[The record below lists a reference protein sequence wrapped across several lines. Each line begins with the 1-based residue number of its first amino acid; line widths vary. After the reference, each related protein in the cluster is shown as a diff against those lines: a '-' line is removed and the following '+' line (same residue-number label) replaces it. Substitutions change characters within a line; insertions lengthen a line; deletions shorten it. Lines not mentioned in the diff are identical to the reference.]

1 MKNFEYAI
9 PRTEQEAVGLL
20 APQWGHSEI
29 LAGGTDLLGL
39 MKRMI
44 VTPQRVVNI
53 KQIDSLHGIAPHSA
67 GVTIGATTTLDVA
80 LEHPALDD
88 YPALKDVIR
97 NWGSLQLRC
106 QCTVGGE
113 LLHRPQ
119 CWYFRSGHGLLARRG
134 QMVLEGDSRYHAVL
148 GNQGPAKFVHAS
160 RLAPAL
166 VALGAQVRVVGPDD
180 AERQLPLEHLYRTP
194 RDETQR
200 EHVLAPN
207 EFLTHIHLPP
217 ADGLLSAAYE
227 VRQSEGPY
235 APLAA
240 AAAALRIEGG
250 RVTSARVVLGQVAP
264 TPWVSVEAARVL
276 EGRAVDPALAEVAG
290 EAALSD
296 ATPLKDNTYKV
307 TLAKVAV
314 KRAILLAA
322 GFETGGF

>member
-20 APQWGHSEI
+20 APEWGHSEI
-29 LAGGTDLLGL
+29 LAGGTDLLPL

-53 KQIDSLHGIAPHSA
+53 KQIDSLHGIAPHSG
-67 GVTIGATTTLDVA
+67 GVTIGATTTLDDV
-80 LEHPALDD
+80 LQNPALDD
-88 YPALKDVIR
+88 YTALKDVIR
-97 NWGSLQLRC
+97 QWGSLQLRC

-113 LLHRPQ
+113 LLHRPH
-119 CWYFRSGHGLLARRG
+119 CWYFRNGHGLLARRG
-134 QMVLEGDSRYHAVL
+134 QMVLEGDSRYHAIL
-148 GNQGPAKFVHAS
+148 GNGGPAKFVHAS

-180 AERQLPLEHLYRTP
+180 AQRQLPLEQLYRTP
-194 RDETQR
+194 RDENQR

-217 ADGLLSAAYE
+217 ADGLASAAYE

-240 AAAALRIEGG
+240 AAASLRIEAG
-250 RVTSARVVLGQVAP
+250 RVTAARVVLGQVAP
-264 TPWVSVEAARVL
+264 IPWVSTEAAQML
-276 EGRAVDPALAEVAG
+276 LGRTIHPALAEVAG
-290 EAALSD
+290 DAAVAD
-296 ATPLKDNTYKV
+296 ATPLKDNAYKV